1 MPKNKIRIKYTKDNK
16 NCIISDLTD
25 YRGITLSSIVF
36 PNKTVIIIKV
46 VRLIGEKIVAIE
58 EQIVFGQMYDFAMN
72 LFSDARHPVSFWT
85 SFKFFGETRLASALI
100 LSGFTSIPL

>member
-72 LFSDARHPVSFWT
+72 LFLKRH
-85 SFKFFGETRLASALI
+85 KETVLTCIEVLMAQWN
-100 LSGFTSIPL
+100 GV